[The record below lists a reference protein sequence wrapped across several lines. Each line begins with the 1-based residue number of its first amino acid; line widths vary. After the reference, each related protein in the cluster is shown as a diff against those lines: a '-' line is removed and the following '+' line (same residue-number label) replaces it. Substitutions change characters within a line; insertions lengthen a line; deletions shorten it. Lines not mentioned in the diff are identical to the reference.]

1 MEARVPVSI
10 VANRSPEHGGVMI
23 AVLMVLMP
31 LVLILGAL
39 TTTMTARTMRLG
51 QDVSDERALLAAES
65 GVDQALFESRRGNL
79 VSGVAIARTV
89 GAMSFT
95 ATPTYLGS
103 DGKDNDG
110 DGVADVPAD
119 PDEDVFQLISV
130 GTFNGTTRRIAA
142 YIGKTSWM
150 PIVQSAVLASNPALD
165 IRISGS
171 PWVDGRNHRLDGSL
185 VGSGDTFGIGVTPPA
200 TTASVLGSMTAGE
213 QARINGI
220 GGPPSVGPAP
230 PVDIPSL
237 VNNARNAATY
247 SLTNN
252 RYTSLPAGPSVYY
265 RAGDLALSGNIA
277 GSGLLVVTGD
287 LRITGRV
294 SFKGVIVV
302 LGELENSAGTMEI
315 MGGLLTGDSSSNF
328 RIGGTADI
336 KYSSEAVDLANKA
349 AGRYVAFNGWQELS
363 RK

>member
-1 MEARVPVSI
+1 MKTRVRIPTGGFS
-10 VANRSPEHGGVMI
+10 NSEHGGVML
-23 AVLMVLMP
+23 AVLTVLMP

-39 TTTMTARTMRLG
+39 ISTMTARTVRLG
-51 QDVSDERALLAAES
+51 QDVADERALLAAES
-65 GVDQALFESRRGNL
+65 GVDQALFESRRSNL
-79 VSGVAIARTV
+79 ASGVPITRTV

-95 ATPTYLGS
+95 VTPTYLGA

-110 DGVADVPAD
+110 DRLNDE
-119 PDEDVFQLISV
+119 PDEDVFQLISA

-142 YIGKTSWM
+142 YIGKSSWM
-150 PIVQSAVLASNPALD
+150 PIVQSAVLATNPALD

-185 VGSGDTFGIGVTPPA
+185 VGSGDTFGIGVSAPA
-200 TTASVLGSMTAGE
+200 TTASVLGSMTLTE
-213 QARINGI
+213 QARVNGI

-230 PVDIPSL
+230 PIDVASL
-237 VNNARNAATY
+237 VNNARNAATH
-247 SLTNN
+247 SLTND
-252 RYTSLPAGPSVYY
+252 RYSSLPAGPSIYY
-265 RAGDLALSGNIA
+265 REGDLALSGNLT
-277 GSGLLVVTGD
+277 GSGLLVVTGA

-294 SFKGVIVV
+294 SFQGVIVV
-302 LGELENSAGTMEI
+302 LGELDNSAGTMEI
-315 MGGLLTGDSSSNF
+315 MGGLLTGDSSSGF
-328 RIGGTADI
+328 RIAGTADI